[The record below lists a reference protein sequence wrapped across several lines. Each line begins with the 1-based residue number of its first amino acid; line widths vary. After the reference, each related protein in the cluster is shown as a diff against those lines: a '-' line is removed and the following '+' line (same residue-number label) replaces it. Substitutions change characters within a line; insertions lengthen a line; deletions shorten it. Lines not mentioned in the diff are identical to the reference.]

1 MFWTF
6 QILPSISLLPSSF
19 ICKLNVGL
27 TTSTYGGTMW
37 WNIGW
42 IEGSKRAPNR
52 IQFVERSVVQRA
64 LKRAPDRIQ
73 FFKRSE
79 VQRALKELPITK
91 SLWDD
96 RRLDKLSV
104 PLDYLFLHSHHL
116 CTWYV
121 RILCGEILSWSF
133 MGVKG
138 SKDTNRVFSQLPVW
152 VITPVNWEKKRCIAF
167 MKYTPFYSHEW
178 FQDRISPY
186 NINTVSIRHVVRI
199 KKTISLEILIQYQI
213 LWTNII
219 RIVWV

>member
-91 SLWDD
+91 MLWDD
-96 RRLDKLSV
+96 RGFSKLWKELQITKLRFVELWRVQRALKRASDIMIIFHATE
-104 PLDYLFLHSHHL
+104 PANNIS
-116 CTWYV
+116 
-121 RILCGEILSWSF
+121 EIAT
-133 MGVKG
+133 K
-138 SKDTNRVFSQLPVW
+138 
-152 VITPVNWEKKRCIAF
+152 
-167 MKYTPFYSHEW
+167 
-178 FQDRISPY
+178 QDM
-186 NINTVSIRHVVRI
+186 
-199 KKTISLEILIQYQI
+199 
-213 LWTNII
+213 
-219 RIVWV
+219 